1 MIIERNYFLKVISL
15 ASVSKAKLFFMPL
28 YYILLSI
35 LDLISIG
42 LIGAYISLVVNEDFI
57 INDKFDSA
65 LNFWS
70 QIVNIDSNIVA
81 LGILLV
87 LIFITKSIL
96 ASFIHWQVISFTH
109 TTQANLRRNLMLA
122 YRKMNYSDYLKKD
135 SSVYITAVGTLV
147 KNYGG
152 GLLACIQCLGDIIIA
167 AVIVSLLA
175 IVNGIYLLFLI
186 SFLLAIVILYK
197 IFFLDE
203 LDKYGKKLNQ
213 SYGHMYQ
220 AIAEYFFGF
229 KELKILNS
237 FYSFEKR
244 IIDATGQIASSDVR
258 QSFITTIP
266 RFILELILII
276 FIISIV
282 SFAIF
287 FGENIQSTLPVIT
300 VFAAASLRLIPIAY
314 QFTKYIGSFKYSE
327 DSINKLYADLNNN
340 NLKEITNNLDIEF
353 NQNFEKIEF
362 SNVSFTYNKQKNYML
377 QNINF
382 KIKKGEAIAI
392 TGPSGSGKT
401 TLINLMLGLIEPI
414 EGNIIYN
421 QKKISEAIDTW
432 RSQVAYLPQ
441 ETFLIN
447 DTIKANIA
455 LGVDPNQIDEIK
467 IHECINKVYLSD
479 FINDLK
485 DGVNTNVSERG
496 LAISGGQRQ
505 RIAFA
510 RAFYFNRNILIL
522 DEPTSSLDQ
531 NTEKE
536 ITGYLSQLK
545 KSKTIIII
553 SHKPDSIKF
562 CDHIYEIK
570 NNTMEKK

>member
-1 MIIERNYFLKVISL
+1 
-15 ASVSKAKLFFMPL
+15 
-28 YYILLSI
+28 
-35 LDLISIG
+35 
-42 LIGAYISLVVNEDFI
+42 
-57 INDKFDSA
+57 
-65 LNFWS
+65 
-70 QIVNIDSNIVA
+70 
-81 LGILLV
+81 
-87 LIFITKSIL
+87 
-96 ASFIHWQVISFTH
+96 
-109 TTQANLRRNLMLA
+109 
-122 YRKMNYSDYLKKD
+122 
-135 SSVYITAVGTLV
+135 
-147 KNYGG
+147 
-152 GLLACIQCLGDIIIA
+152 
-167 AVIVSLLA
+167 
-175 IVNGIYLLFLI
+175 
-186 SFLLAIVILYK
+186 
-197 IFFLDE
+197 
-203 LDKYGKKLNQ
+203 
-213 SYGHMYQ
+213 
-220 AIAEYFFGF
+220 
-229 KELKILNS
+229 
-237 FYSFEKR
+237 
-244 IIDATGQIASSDVR
+244 
-258 QSFITTIP
+258 
-266 RFILELILII
+266 
-276 FIISIV
+276 
-282 SFAIF
+282 
-287 FGENIQSTLPVIT
+287 
-300 VFAAASLRLIPIAY
+300 
-314 QFTKYIGSFKYSE
+314 
-327 DSINKLYADLNNN
+327 
-340 NLKEITNNLDIEF
+340 
-353 NQNFEKIEF
+353 
-362 SNVSFTYNKQKNYML
+362 ML